1 MFSQVCIHFTN
12 TMSHIKDWWASLHHF
27 FISQFSISDKETVGR
42 SCILDPRFYEEGDS
56 CMADKGFTITDDL
69 KALNIELNIPVFLSG
84 RYQLMR
90 AEVKKI
96 NKSQLEH
103 AMRRITTFRLIRN
116 EIPLAFYG
124 SINHL
129 WAATSL
135 LCNLI

>member
-1 MFSQVCIHFTN
+1 MY
-12 TMSHIKDWWASLHHF
+12 
-27 FISQFSISDKETVGR
+27 GR
-42 SCILDPRFYEEGDS
+42 Q
-56 CMADKGFTITDDL
+56 GFTITDDL

-90 AEVKKI
+90 VEVKKI